1 VWRSDQERP
10 GNRITGRSRDGVVR
24 AGPLFVALT
33 DTPVRDF
40 DQMKFLSMLAERSV
54 ELLER

>member
-1 VWRSDQERP
+1 
-10 GNRITGRSRDGVVR
+10 
-24 AGPLFVALT
+24 LT
-33 DTPVRDF
+33 DTPVRDI

>member
-1 VWRSDQERP
+1 MAR
-10 GNRITGRSRDGVVR
+10 T
-24 AGPLFVALT
+24 FVALT